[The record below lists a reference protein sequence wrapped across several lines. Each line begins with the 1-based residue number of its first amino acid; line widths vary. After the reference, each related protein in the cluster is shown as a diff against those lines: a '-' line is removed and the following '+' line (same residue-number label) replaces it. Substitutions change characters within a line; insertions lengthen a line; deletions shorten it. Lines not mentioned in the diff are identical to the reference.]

1 MGSKKKK
8 PKKGKTTAAD
18 DDVFDD
24 EYKPVDV
31 MANLQ
36 MESSPSPLSST
47 QGGNDSSFHEHNS
60 LDHARKDIIQG
71 EQLVLAYLTYSPS
84 SSIIFFV

>member
-1 MGSKKKK
+1 MGSKKK
-8 PKKGKTTAAD
+8 PKRGKTTAVD

-36 MESSPSPLSST
+36 MESSPSPLPPPRAAMTHPS
-47 QGGNDSSFHEHNS
+47 
-60 LDHARKDIIQG
+60 R
-71 EQLVLAYLTYSPS
+71 SPIL
-84 SSIIFFV
+84 SITPGRI

>member
-8 PKKGKTTAAD
+8 PKRGKTTTAD

-36 MESSPSPLSST
+36 MESSPSPLSPT

-71 EQLVLAYLTYSPS
+71 EQLLGWPN
-84 SSIIFFV
+84 